1 MKEISNVKNLS
12 DEKELTN
19 EELLERQQQQFEQY
33 KKEQSAKSKKK
44 WLWGCGGCLGLLLL
58 IVVGV
63 TACTGAFVNE
73 VDKGINEEGTLNK
86 DKNTKIKT
94 VGETTEID
102 GVSFTLD
109 NAAYTEERNEF
120 ADVQADKVLKVD
132 MTVKNNSKKE
142 IPVGGDVKV
151 YVDGKQA
158 KSYPINNQLMDSLS
172 PNREISGS
180 EGFAINGNP
189 EKIELE
195 FQPLTSFSN
204 KRYIYD
210 IKPE

>member
-1 MKEISNVKNLS
+1 MKNLS

-58 IVVGV
+58 IVIGV
-63 TACTGAFVNE
+63 TACTGAFVSE

-86 DKNTKIKT
+86 DKNTKIKK
-94 VGETTEID
+94 VGGTTEID

-132 MTVKNNSKKE
+132 MTVKNNSKEE

-158 KSYPINNQLMDSLS
+158 KSYPIDDQLMDSLS

>member
-180 EGFAINGNP
+180 EGFAINSNP

>member
-1 MKEISNVKNLS
+1 MKNLS

>member
-1 MKEISNVKNLS
+1 MS
-12 DEKELTN
+12 DKRELTN
-19 EELLERQQQQFEQY
+19 EELVQRQQQQFEEY
-33 KKEQSAKSKKK
+33 KKEQASKSKKK
-44 WLWGCGGCLGLLLL
+44 WLWGCGGCLGIFILLAILF
-58 IVVGV
+58 

-73 VDKGINEEGTLNK
+73 VDKGINEEGTLDK
-86 DKNTKIKT
+86 DKDTKIKT

-109 NAAYTEERNEF
+109 SATFTDERNEF

-132 MTVKNNSKKE
+132 MTIKNNSDEE

-151 YVDGKQA
+151 YTDGKQA
-158 KSYPINNQLMDSLS
+158 KSYPINDGLMDSLS
-172 PNREISGS
+172 PGREISGS

>member
-1 MKEISNVKNLS
+1 MS
-12 DEKELTN
+12 DKRELTN
-19 EELLERQQQQFEQY
+19 EELLQRQQQQFEEY
-33 KKEQSAKSKKK
+33 KKEQASKSKKK
-44 WLWGCGGCLGLLLL
+44 WLWGCGGCLGIFILLAILF
-58 IVVGV
+58 

-73 VDKGINEEGTLNK
+73 VDKGINEEGTLDK
-86 DKNTKIKT
+86 DKDTKIKT

-109 NAAYTEERNEF
+109 SATFTDERNEF

-132 MTVKNNSKKE
+132 MTIKNNSDEE

-151 YVDGKQA
+151 YTDGKQA
-158 KSYPINNQLMDSLS
+158 KSYPINDGLMDSLS
-172 PNREISGS
+172 PGREISGS

>member
-1 MKEISNVKNLS
+1 MSEK
-12 DEKELTN
+12 KELSN
-19 EELLERQQQQFEQY
+19 EELLARQQQQFEAY
-33 KKEQSAKSKKK
+33 KKEQASKSKKK
-44 WLWGCGGCLGLLLL
+44 WLWGCGGCLGVFILVSILF
-58 IVVGV
+58 

-73 VDKGINEEGTLNK
+73 VDKELNEETTLSK
-86 DKNTKIKT
+86 DKNTKTKK

-102 GVSFTLD
+102 GVAFTLN
-109 NAAYTEERNEF
+109 NAEYTDERNEF
-120 ADVQADKVLKVD
+120 ADVEAEKVLKVD
-132 MTVKNNSKKE
+132 MTIKNNSDEE

-158 KSYPINNQLMDSLS
+158 KSYPITDGLMDSLS